1 MVGLESFGYGWV
13 HGMGLPLL
21 IFRLF
26 LYTCSMLHGGYQWLS
41 ARFSVLELVFVA
53 GNRLGAGVALL
64 WLADGSLEQFS
75 VAF

>member
-1 MVGLESFGYGWV
+1 
-13 HGMGLPLL
+13 
-21 IFRLF
+21 
-26 LYTCSMLHGGYQWLS
+26 MLHGGYQWLS